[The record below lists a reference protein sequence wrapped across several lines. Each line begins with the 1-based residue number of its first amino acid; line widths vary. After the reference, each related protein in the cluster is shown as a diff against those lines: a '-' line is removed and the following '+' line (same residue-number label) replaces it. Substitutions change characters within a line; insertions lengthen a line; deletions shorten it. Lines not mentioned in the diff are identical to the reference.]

1 MHVLVAHHFISPRP
15 VGMLVLH
22 GPAGKSCNHVKNLS
36 YGTYTQN
43 ALDRIRDKT
52 DIRGSDVPGALFDRI
67 AIWHIWYDY
76 VFLNMSENE
85 LSMKYNARSSIIRNI
100 ILHKT
105 YKNC

>member
-1 MHVLVAHHFISPRP
+1 MHVLVAHHFISSRP
-15 VGMLVLH
+15 AGMLVLH

-67 AIWHIWYDY
+67 AIWHI
-76 VFLNMSENE
+76 
-85 LSMKYNARSSIIRNI
+85 
-100 ILHKT
+100 
-105 YKNC
+105 